1 MKGETMS
8 KENKEIEKLIKTEI
22 TRLNKFYKEINEE
35 KRATAKVLIDNLAF
49 MTIQMN
55 LMKERINEEG
65 VMIKYQNGENQ
76 WGYKKSP
83 DVDTYNSFIKQS
95 TTIVKQLT
103 DLLPK
108 DAPVEIDD
116 GFEELVYR

>member
-108 DAPVEIDD
+108 DVPVEIDD